1 MIDNSLSGIELVF
14 YNEYTNFIH
23 RKGSGVLYNELLHGS
38 DFFYAPASSKYHL
51 AKEGGL
57 VEHSLNVYK
66 NLFNL
71 IDVLDEWACFSEE
84 SVAIVSLLHDVCK
97 IGMYT
102 PTFRNAKSYDE
113 KDVTNAPSYMV
124 KEDGNGQYVWV
135 TVPGYDIN
143 EKFIYGHGEK
153 SVYLITKYMELS
165 DEEAQAIRFHM
176 ASWVE
181 NDKSMAGKVFAENKL
196 AWLLHVADEM
206 ATYWDE
212 S

>member
-1 MIDNSLSGIELVF
+1 MSNFFNDYEQQF
-14 YNEYTNFIH
+14 YNEYIHFIH
-23 RKGSGVLYNELLHGS
+23 RKGSGELYNSLLHDT
-38 DFFYAPASSKYHL
+38 DFFYAPASAKYHS
-51 AKEGGL
+51 AFEGGL
-57 VEHSLNVYK
+57 AQHSVQVYQR
-66 NLFNL
+66 LFNL
-71 IDVLDEWACFSEE
+71 INVLDEWADFSEE

-102 PTFRNAKSYDE
+102 PMFRNAKSYDQ
-113 KDVTNAPSYMV
+113 KDVTNAPAYMV

-143 EKFIYGHGEK
+143 EKFVFGHGEK
-153 SVYLITKYMELS
+153 SVYLITKYMELT

-176 ASWVE
+176 SSWVE
-181 NDKSMAGKVFAENKL
+181 NDKAMAGKVFATNKL

>member
-1 MIDNSLSGIELVF
+1 MSNFFNDYEQQF
-14 YNEYTNFIH
+14 YNEYIHFIH
-23 RKGSGVLYNELLHGS
+23 RKGSGELYNSLLHDT
-38 DFFYAPASSKYHL
+38 DFFYAPASAKYHS
-51 AKEGGL
+51 AFEGGL
-57 VEHSLNVYK
+57 AQHSLHVFQR
-66 NLFNL
+66 LFIL
-71 IDVLDEWACFSEE
+71 INGLAERARFSEE
-84 SVAIVSLLHDVCK
+84 SIAIVSLLHDVCK

-102 PTFRNAKSYDE
+102 PSFRNAKSYDQ
-113 KDVTNAPSYMV
+113 KDVTNAPAYMV
-124 KEDGNGQYVWV
+124 KEDSNGQYVWV

-153 SVYLITKYMELS
+153 SVYLITKYMELT

-181 NDKSMAGKVFAENKL
+181 NDKAMAGKVFATNKL

>member
-1 MIDNSLSGIELVF
+1 MSEFFNDYEQQF
-14 YNEYTNFIH
+14 YGEYINFIH
-23 RKGSGVLYNELLHGS
+23 RQGSGELYNVLLHGT
-38 DFFYAPASSKYHL
+38 DFFYAPASAKYHG
-51 AKEGGL
+51 AFEGGL
-57 VEHSLNVYK
+57 AQHSLNVYR

-71 IDVLDEWACFSEE
+71 IDVLDMRAEFSEE

-102 PTFRNAKSYDE
+102 PTFRNAKSYDQ
-113 KDVTNAPSYMV
+113 KDVTNAPTYMV

-153 SVYLITKYMELS
+153 SVYLITKYMELT

-176 ASWVE
+176 SSWVE
-181 NDKSMAGKVFAENKL
+181 NDKAMAGKVFATNKL